1 MEFSEAVPILKEA
14 GEALA
19 LDSTGST
26 ALIGGSDGSLS
37 TFSVNKQAITLKTA
51 GDGSAINDVI
61 AYTQG
66 NKTLSI
72 VAKASGEVAVLDNDK
87 TVATF
92 KSHAG
97 AATGLALH
105 PCGDI
110 LLSVG
115 VDKSFVYYDLAS
127 MAAVSQV
134 YTDSGKEFVQFAHR
148 SNKLTYPRL
157 DMLSIP
163 P

>member
-1 MEFSEAVPILKEA
+1 MEFSEAVPILKDA

-26 ALIGGSDGSLS
+26 ALIGGSDGALS
-37 TFSVNKQAITLKTA
+37 TFSVEKQKITLKTE
-51 GDGSAINDVI
+51 GDGSAINDVV

-66 NKTLSI
+66 RKTLAI

-92 KSHAG
+92 NSHAG
-97 AATGLALH
+97 SATGLALH

-115 VDKSFVYYDLAS
+115 VDKSFVYYDLES
-127 MAAVSQV
+127 MAVVSQV
-134 YTDSGKEFVQFAHR
+134 YTDSGKYQCAHQT
-148 SNKLTYPRL
+148 LRL
-157 DMLSIP
+157 ANIS
-163 P
+163 

>member
-1 MEFSEAVPILKEA
+1 MEFSKAVPILKDA

-26 ALIGGSDGSLS
+26 ALIGGSDGALS
-37 TFSVNKQAITLKTA
+37 TFSVEKQKITLKTE
-51 GDGSAINDVI
+51 GDGSAINDVV

-66 NKTLSI
+66 SKTLAI

-92 KSHAG
+92 NSHAG

-115 VDKSFVYYDLAS
+115 VDKSFVYYDLES
-127 MAAVSQV
+127 MAVVSQV
-134 YTDSGKEFVQFAHR
+134 YTDSGKYNVRIILLLLA
-148 SNKLTYPRL
+148 N
-157 DMLSIP
+157 IA
-163 P
+163 

>member
-1 MEFSEAVPILKEA
+1 MEFSEAVPILKDA

-37 TFSVNKQAITLKTA
+37 TFSVDKQAITLKTE
-51 GDGSAINDVI
+51 GDGSAINDVV

-87 TVATF
+87 TVASF

-115 VDKSFVYYDLAS
+115 VDKSFVYYDLES
-127 MAAVSQV
+127 MAVVSQV
-134 YTDSGKEFVQFAHR
+134 YTDSGKDNHAIYSVHPA
-148 SNKLTYPRL
+148 N
-157 DMLSIP
+157 IP
-163 P
+163 QT